1 MPGVDV
7 VAWQGGTGADGR
19 HNSVCNLV
27 TLSCCLPEM
36 SSPNEGGLP
45 APHQLLDAE
54 LQLVLVADLL
64 TFVALVTELLLLVV
78 LLLGFGATCLWSWGL
93 GQSLCLQS
101 LVTLF
106 GG

>member
-1 MPGVDV
+1 MGYGPGWLCAEGPARV
-7 VAWQGGTGADGR
+7 VRGIPDHRHLCRKTKLGR
-19 HNSVCNLV
+19 TSWGRTRLIEWVIELY
-27 TLSCCLPEM
+27 
-36 SSPNEGGLP
+36 
-45 APHQLLDAE
+45 QIE

-64 TFVALVTELLLLVV
+64 TCVALVTELLLLVV

>member
-1 MPGVDV
+1 M
-7 VAWQGGTGADGR
+7 TMMHMTKLGR
-19 HNSVCNLV
+19 TSWGRTRLIEWAIELC
-27 TLSCCLPEM
+27 
-36 SSPNEGGLP
+36 
-45 APHQLLDAE
+45 QIE
-54 LQLVLVADLL
+54 LQLVLVADRL